1 METALTCPIIA
12 IPLTRHVERLSVW
25 HTEFYSLF
33 TPNAAKGFDS
43 FPPAK
48 LKKMKGGII
57 MPTEDLEYYTMRVGE
72 PLTAEEKAEI
82 AALKGRPIVYDE
94 DCPPMSKEEHEEIRY
109 LIRKY
114 KTRYI
119 TNEMWMK
126 EFPER
131 FKNRGVG

>member
-1 METALTCPIIA
+1 M
-12 IPLTRHVERLSVW
+12 S
-25 HTEFYSLF
+25 
-33 TPNAAKGFDS
+33 
-43 FPPAK
+43 
-48 LKKMKGGII
+48 
-57 MPTEDLEYYTMRVGE
+57 TEDLEYYTRRVGE

-82 AALKGRPIVYDE
+82 AALKNRPIVFDE
-94 DCPPMSKEEHEEIRY
+94 DCPPMSQKEHEEIRI

-131 FKNRGVG
+131 FKNRDVG

>member
-1 METALTCPIIA
+1 
-12 IPLTRHVERLSVW
+12 
-25 HTEFYSLF
+25 
-33 TPNAAKGFDS
+33 
-43 FPPAK
+43 
-48 LKKMKGGII
+48 
-57 MPTEDLEYYTMRVGE
+57 MPTEDLEHYTRRVGE

-94 DCPPMSKEEHEEIRY
+94 DCPPMSKEEHEEVRY